1 MEKKLVSS
9 NQEYVECLE
18 SILKIIRS
26 KTNNI
31 LKKLRLSAKL
41 LSGHLLMLILGT
53 LIFRIPQKNVQN
65 LNFFSESLV
74 ASIKLVKALELVHL
88 VMCITDSLRSILQM
102 KYIISIII

>member
-31 LKKLRLSAKL
+31 LKKLRLSANV
-41 LSGHLLMLILGT
+41 LSGHLLMSILG
-53 LIFRIPQKNVQN
+53 
-65 LNFFSESLV
+65 
-74 ASIKLVKALELVHL
+74 
-88 VMCITDSLRSILQM
+88 
-102 KYIISIII
+102 